1 MGFKALSLSAH
12 VLQTLE
18 AEGYS
23 MPTPIQAQA
32 IPHILAGKDVLG
44 VAQTGTGK
52 TAAFAV
58 PIIERLLDPAH
69 KILGAGEQPSE
80 AHNVAKAA
88 RKIRA
93 LILSPTRELAGQIE
107 ESFKTYGRG
116 TSLRETVVYG
126 GVSAHWQIKA
136 LFHGVDVLVATPG
149 RLLDLM
155 SQGYVDLRYVQ
166 TLVLDEADQMLDMG
180 FIDPIRKI
188 VARTPATRQSL
199 MFSAT
204 MPPEIRKLA
213 DTILK
218 DPVTVQVSPVS
229 STVGTIDQS
238 VYFVDKGAKPSLLVK
253 YIQDNGITRALVFTR
268 TKHGADKVAKYL
280 QKAGIRSAALHGNKT
295 QGQRRKAMEQFV
307 GQRPPVMVATDI
319 AARGLDIDNVSHVVN
334 YDLPNI
340 PESYVHRIGRTGR
353 AGASGF
359 AVSFCDP
366 EERAYLRNI
375 ERLTKQQIRVA
386 GEAAAPAGT
395 HSHRHEGHAAGGE
408 RREPRGPRGH
418 VPGEKPA
425 AVQHR
430 KPQAAGHPLQ
440 SHGHRSAQGH
450 AASHRPHG
458 PRQEGA
464 ASHSPSH
471 KPGHV
476 ATHKPA
482 HAPTHKPVHLPHK
495 PAQAGSHKPAHALT
509 HKPAHAPTH
518 KPAHPAASHKPAHA
532 PARPYQ
538 GPASART
545 TSSHPAPRQGG
556 FKPAGGRK
564 QWGPASRNQGGG
576 RANPHGRSRFGR

>member
-12 VLQTLE
+12 ILQTLE

-32 IPHILAGKDVLG
+32 IPHILAGKDVMG

-58 PIIERLLDPAH
+58 PIIHRLLDSAN
-69 KILGAGEQPSE
+69 KIHGAGEQPSE

-93 LILSPTRELAGQIE
+93 LILTPTRELAGQIE

-116 TSLRETVVYG
+116 TSLRQTVLYG

-155 SQGYVDLRYVQ
+155 GQGYVDLRYVQ

-188 VARTPATRQSL
+188 VAKTPASRQSL

-204 MPPEIRKLA
+204 MPNEIRKLA

-218 DPVTVQVSPVS
+218 NPVTVQVSPIA
-229 STVGTIDQS
+229 STVVTIDQS

-253 YIQDNGITRALVFTR
+253 YIKDNGITRALVFTR

-280 QKAGIRSAALHGNKT
+280 DKAGIRAAALHGNKT
-295 QGQRRKAMEQFV
+295 QGQRRKAMEAFV
-307 GQRPPVMVATDI
+307 SQRPPVMVATDI

-366 EERAYLRNI
+366 EERSYLRSI
-375 ERLTKQQIRVA
+375 ERLTKQQIRIA
-386 GEAAAPAGT
+386 GDPVAAPAGT
-395 HSHRHEGHAAGGE
+395 HTPSHRSESRAAHPD
-408 RREPRGPRGH
+408 RREPQGPRGLA
-418 VPGEKPA
+418 PGEKAPA
-425 AVQHR
+425 PAQHR
-430 KPQAAGHPLQ
+430 KPHAPSHPLQ
-440 SHGHRSAQGH
+440 SRGNGQRPAQSHAPSPRPHAPSHKSAATHAPTHNKPAAAHTLHAPARPSAQGH
-450 AASHRPHG
+450 AP
-458 PRQEGA
+458 
-464 ASHSPSH
+464 
-471 KPGHV
+471 
-476 ATHKPA
+476 
-482 HAPTHKPVHLPHK
+482 
-495 PAQAGSHKPAHALT
+495 
-509 HKPAHAPTH
+509 
-518 KPAHPAASHKPAHA
+518 SHKPAHA
-532 PARPYQ
+532 PSHKPAQSAGHAAGARPYK

-545 TSSHPAPRQGG
+545 TSGHPAPRQEG
-556 FKPAGGRK
+556 FRPAGGRK
-564 QWGPASRNQGGG
+564 PWGPASRNQGGKS
-576 RANPHGRSRFGR
+576 ANPHGRSRFGR